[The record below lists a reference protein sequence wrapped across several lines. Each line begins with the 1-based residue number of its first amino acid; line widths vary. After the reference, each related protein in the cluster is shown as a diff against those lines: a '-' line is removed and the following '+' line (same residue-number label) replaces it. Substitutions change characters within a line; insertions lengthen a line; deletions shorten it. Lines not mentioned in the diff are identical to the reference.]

1 MCIQEKGSVVQA
13 RTAARKIKGGTLTDC
28 IEKRRVL
35 ECQAPVVF
43 FLEFL
48 VSLSDSNKFVIKN

>member
-1 MCIQEKGSVVQA
+1 MCIQEKGGVVQA

-28 IEKRRVL
+28 IEKRPVL
-35 ECQAPVVF
+35 ECQAPIF
-43 FLEFL
+43 FFL